1 MKDRKPPCQKTSYKK
16 VGFDLKLLIIDQ
28 IQNGQI
34 SINHASEKY
43 QVSRSSIDYWLKKYS
58 TLEQK
63 KLGMSKKDE
72 IKKLKERIEELEFVK
87 DFQQDIIADMEL
99 ITGVDMSKKSLP
111 KTLADEI
118 EKKKQDRL
126 KENGWSNVLGS
137 VNRLSTSAWNLTR
150 PKLTMTGS

>member
-1 MKDRKPPCQKTSYKK
+1 MKTEKQDCRKKPYEK
-16 VGFDLKLLIIDQ
+16 VTFQHKLFVVDQ

-34 SINHASEKY
+34 SANFASKKY
-43 QVSRSSIDYWLKKYS
+43 NTPRATIAYWLKKYS

-63 KLGMSKKDE
+63 KMGMSKKDE

-87 DFQQDIIADMEL
+87 EFQQDIIADMEL

-111 KTLADEI
+111 KTLANEI

-126 KENGWSNVLGS
+126 KENG
-137 VNRLSTSAWNLTR
+137 
-150 PKLTMTGS
+150 

>member
-1 MKDRKPPCQKTSYKK
+1 MKEQKAPCRKKSYEKI
-16 VGFDLKLLIIDQ
+16 GFDLKLLIIDQ
-28 IQNGQI
+28 IQNGRI
-34 SINHASEKY
+34 SINYAAKKY
-43 QVSRSSIDYWLKKYS
+43 NVSRSSIDYWLKKYS

-99 ITGVDMSKKSLP
+99 ITGVDLSKKSLP

-118 EKKKQDRL
+118 QKCTFL
-126 KENGWSNVLGS
+126 K
-137 VNRLSTSAWNLTR
+137 
-150 PKLTMTGS
+150 